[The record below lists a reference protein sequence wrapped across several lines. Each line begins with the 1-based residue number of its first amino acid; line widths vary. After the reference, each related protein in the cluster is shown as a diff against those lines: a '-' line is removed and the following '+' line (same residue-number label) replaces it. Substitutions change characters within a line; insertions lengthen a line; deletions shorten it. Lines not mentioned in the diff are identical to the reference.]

1 MSVSRLGQACAAAAL
16 AALFVAALAAAAPM
30 SANNFQIPSRDV
42 SLLCAPLR
50 YRVNCSIS
58 MRANP
63 QYSSFCF
70 YVAGGRSYPM
80 KTDYRFGF
88 YNDIVDLRVTDG
100 LRISAELTERS
111 TGRRARCAQIGAA
124 R

>member
-1 MSVSRLGQACAAAAL
+1 MRGNLVGQICVGMLL
-16 AALFVAALAAAAPM
+16 AALNAAPATAGPM
-30 SANNFQIPSRDV
+30 SANNFQIPSKDV
-42 SLLCAPLR
+42 SLVCAPLR

-70 YVAGGRSYPM
+70 YIAGGRSYPM

-88 YNDIVDLRVTDG
+88 YNDVIDLRVNDG
-100 LRISAELTERS
+100 MRISGDLTERS
-111 TGRRARCAQIGAA
+111 SGRRARCTQIGDA